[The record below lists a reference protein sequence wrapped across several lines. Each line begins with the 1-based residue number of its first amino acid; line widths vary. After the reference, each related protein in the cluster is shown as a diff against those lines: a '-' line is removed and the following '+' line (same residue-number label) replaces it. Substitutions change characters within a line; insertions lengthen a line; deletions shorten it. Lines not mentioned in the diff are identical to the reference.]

1 VSEVARRP
9 LIVLSG
15 WRTPH
20 LSAEL
25 LRRRLRDRAG
35 LDDARTLA
43 VSFFWRNS
51 IESAAVTLRKAVHT
65 RFGTSDVATPRV
77 DVVALS
83 MGGLVARRAA
93 MQDRSL
99 AGPRLHIARL
109 FTLGTP
115 HRGAKLA
122 SLVRVDQASREMR
135 PGSAWLARLD
145 AALVDAD
152 YELICYARLS
162 DWMVGATRTAPMGH
176 NTLWKP
182 GPPII
187 AHHTLGMDRAILDD
201 LAARLQ
207 GEVRALVPGLTAGPP
222 PRD

>member
-1 VSEVARRP
+1 MTEPARRP

-35 LDDARTLA
+35 IADDRTLP
-43 VSFFWRNS
+43 VSFFWRSS
-51 IESAAVTLRKAVHT
+51 IETAAAELRKAVSN
-65 RFGTSDVATPRV
+65 RFGTPEVPSPPV
-77 DVVALS
+77 DIVALS

-93 MQDRSL
+93 MEDPDL
-99 AGPRLHIARL
+99 AGPRLRIARL

-115 HRGAKLA
+115 HQGAKLA
-122 SLVRVDQASREMR
+122 ALVRVDEASREMR

-145 AALVDAD
+145 AALTSAD
-152 YELICYARLS
+152 YELICYARLG
-162 DWMVGATRTAPMGH
+162 DWMVGATRTAPAGREP
-176 NTLWKP
+176 LWKP

-201 LAARLQ
+201 IAARLR
-207 GEVRALVPGLTAGPP
+207 GEPGRSSDRLRSGKPP
-222 PRD
+222 KD